1 MRPATMAVL
10 CFALALLGGC
20 PTVDLGDQPPDPG
33 VCRPDMQYFHD
44 VIWPQYLAPADPA
57 KSCVANTGCHQIAT
71 GRSALRLQTMPV
83 DDIQNYQTAIR
94 FLNCGTPEAS
104 RLLTYPLIGG
114 EPHGGGDV
122 FTDPNDPAIQA
133 FLGWFP

>member
-1 MRPATMAVL
+1 MRPATTAVL

-44 VIWPQYLAPADPA
+44 VIWPQYLAPADTA
-57 KSCVANTGCHQIAT
+57 EELRGQQAGCHQAAT
-71 GRSALRLQTMPV
+71 GSSALRLQTDPV
-83 DDIQNYQTAIR
+83 DDVQNYQTVIR

-104 RLLTYPLIGG
+104 RLLTYPLPAAI
-114 EPHGGGDV
+114 P
-122 FTDPNDPAIQA
+122 TPAATSSPAPAIQR
-133 FLGWFP
+133 